1 MAKRPKPRP
10 DRFTSE
16 AKDIHVLGKSE
27 IRFSDFIPAGP
38 SKPAPTE
45 QAPKPGGGKTS

>member
-16 AKDIHVLGKSE
+16 AEDIHVLGKAE
-27 IRFSDFIPAGP
+27 IRFSDFIPATP

-45 QAPKPGGGKTS
+45 QAPKPEDDKTS